1 VQTAEEERNKE
12 AKESEK
18 VNLFKKAKT
27 DGEDV
32 EQEGEEKEKEKEAK
46 LKAAT
51 KDRYSNGKE

>member
-18 VNLFKKAKT
+18 VDLFKKAKM
-27 DGEDV
+27 DGEDA
-32 EQEGEEKEKEKEAK
+32 EQEGEEKEKEAK

>member
-1 VQTAEEERNKE
+1 MQTAEEERNKE

-18 VNLFKKAKT
+18 VDLFKKAKM
-27 DGEDV
+27 DGEDA
-32 EQEGEEKEKEKEAK
+32 EQEGEEKEKEAK

>member
-1 VQTAEEERNKE
+1 MQTAEEERNKE

-18 VNLFKKAKT
+18 VNLFKKVKT

-32 EQEGEEKEKEKEAK
+32 EQEGEEEENEAK

>member
-1 VQTAEEERNKE
+1 MQTAEEERNKE

-18 VNLFKKAKT
+18 VDLFKKAKM
-27 DGEDV
+27 DGEDA
-32 EQEGEEKEKEKEAK
+32 EQEGEEKEAK